1 MNFDRD
7 AIFNE
12 GCDARVLGL
21 SWKENPYI
29 GTPLDEYKRIWFDG
43 WNHVNIFL
51 GQGFQ
56 QSGCDAIAGS
66 ALRKEQN

>member
-7 AIFNE
+7 VIFNE

-29 GTPLDEYKRIWFDG
+29 GTPLDEHKRIWFDG
-43 WNHVNIFL
+43 WNHVNIFWGRDSNSL
-51 GQGFQ
+51 
-56 QSGCDAIAGS
+56 DVM
-66 ALRKEQN
+66 LLLEVH